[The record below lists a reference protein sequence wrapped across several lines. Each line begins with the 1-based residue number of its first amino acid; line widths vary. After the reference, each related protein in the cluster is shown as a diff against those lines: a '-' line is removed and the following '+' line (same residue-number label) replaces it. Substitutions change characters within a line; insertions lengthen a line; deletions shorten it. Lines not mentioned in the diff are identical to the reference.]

1 MSVKNKKGTM
11 LLRSDEKLERWRE
24 HFEEL
29 LVNINSAVGTHTIDS
44 ISIPNISTLEIQRQ
58 DKIPTLEE
66 IQLALSQMKSKKAP
80 GNDGITVDI
89 LKAGGTPVL
98 IWLKELFVEM
108 WGNER
113 IPENWSSAIL
123 IPLFKNKGDKTS
135 CDNYRGICLLNVVS
149 KLFTRVILN
158 RIQIMIDQQLLEQQA
173 GFRSN
178 RSTVDQIFIVNMI
191 MEKASEYD
199 IPLFICFIDIQ
210 KAYDSVNRELL
221 WKICRHYGLTDK
233 IVKLLQL
240 VYKDS
245 NARIKINGDLSECF
259 KMDTGVM
266 QGGIPSPF
274 LFNIVF
280 DFIMKKVLSETKIA
294 GVQLSYGKNDFCHGR
309 KEKYENFEV
318 LSLMYADDLVTICNS
333 REHIETFIQVFERI
347 TQEYGL
353 TMNVNKTCIMSSV
366 QSKNNVNG
374 KTIKNQ
380 QAEDVQVD
388 IIIRN
393 QKIET
398 TQSFTYLGSLISNDH
413 KADKEIKTRIT
424 KATTAFNSFRQL
436 VWYKKRISIL
446 AKLCILRACV
456 LPVLIYASEGWCLTK
471 VQEDKISVFYM
482 KCIRTI
488 LGLNLGDHVS
498 NSAVLNLSGQP
509 SVENIMRRNRLRWFG
524 HVNRMEKEIGKP
536 SLTKKSYVFLSL
548 GPSTTEACRNQ
559 KKMGI

>member
-1 MSVKNKKGTM
+1 
-11 LLRSDEKLERWRE
+11 
-24 HFEEL
+24 
-29 LVNINSAVGTHTIDS
+29 NSAVGTHTIDS

-135 CDNYRGICLLNVVS
+135 CDNYRGICLLNVV
-149 KLFTRVILN
+149 N
-158 RIQIMIDQQLLEQQA
+158 QQLLEQQA

-398 TQSFTYLGSLISNDH
+398 TQSFTYLDN
-413 KADKEIKTRIT
+413 
-424 KATTAFNSFRQL
+424 
-436 VWYKKRISIL
+436 
-446 AKLCILRACV
+446 
-456 LPVLIYASEGWCLTK
+456 
-471 VQEDKISVFYM
+471 
-482 KCIRTI
+482 
-488 LGLNLGDHVS
+488 
-498 NSAVLNLSGQP
+498 
-509 SVENIMRRNRLRWFG
+509 WFG
-524 HVNRMEKEIGKP
+524 
-536 SLTKKSYVFLSL
+536 TKKEF
-548 GPSTTEACRNQ
+548 PF
-559 KKMGI
+559 

>member
-1 MSVKNKKGTM
+1 MKQVMKYKIEICGLCETNIYSSGTNHIGDYTM
-11 LLRSDEKLERWRE
+11 LYSGIPIEKKTRSTFGVGILMSKSATTAWRNSGAEWEAINERIIRLRIKCEPIPINMI
-24 HFEEL
+24 
-29 LVNINSAVGTHTIDS
+29 VIYAPINSTNKHITEVSEEFYLQLQTI
-44 ISIPNISTLEIQRQ
+44 L
-58 DKIPTLEE
+58 DKIPQSEICIIMGDFNARTGQEQHQTMPKTVGPHTTDVTNENGVRLTDFCQTNNLIISNTFFKHKRAHQKSWMHPGTKIWHTL
-66 IQLALSQMKSKKAP
+66 
-80 GNDGITVDI
+80 DYT
-89 LKAGGTPVL
+89 L
-98 IWLKELFVEM
+98 I
-108 WGNER
+108 N
-113 IPENWSSAIL
+113 
-123 IPLFKNKGDKTS
+123 KN
-135 CDNYRGICLLNVVS
+135 
-149 KLFTRVILN
+149 
-158 RIQIMIDQQLLEQQA
+158 
-173 GFRSN
+173 FRS
-178 RSTVDQIFIVNMI
+178 TIED
-191 MEKASEYD
+191 
-199 IPLFICFIDIQ
+199 
-210 KAYDSVNRELL
+210 
-221 WKICRHYGLTDK
+221 
-233 IVKLLQL
+233 
-240 VYKDS
+240 
-245 NARIKINGDLSECF
+245 
-259 KMDTGVM
+259 
-266 QGGIPSPF
+266 
-274 LFNIVF
+274 
-280 DFIMKKVLSETKIA
+280 KVLSETKIA

-318 LSLMYADDLVTICNS
+318 LSLMYADDLVAICNS

-424 KATTAFNSFRQL
+424 KATTAFNSLRQL

-446 AKLCILRACV
+446 AKLRILRACV

-498 NSAVLNLSGQP
+498 NSAILNLSGQP

>member
-1 MSVKNKKGTM
+1 MKIDRSKLQDDLILKMYQKELVTTYEESNQSSLDVNNKYIEFVKYVRQATQKHLTKKADKNKKRKEWMTDEIMNKVDEKSAAYVKWQNHRGTADEDKYKGKYTVLRKVVKNMINERQIEYWNKVSSEIETAITQHDPATAYAIIRRFKSGKQDVQNMSVKKKGTM

-29 LVNINSAVGTHTIDS
+29 LVNVNSAVGTHTIDS

-80 GNDGITVDI
+80 GNDGIIVDI
-89 LKAGGTPVL
+89 LKAGGTPGL
-98 IWLKELFVEM
+98 IWLKELSVEI
-108 WGNER
+108 WENER

-149 KLFTRVILN
+149 KLLTRVILN
-158 RIQIMIDQQLLEQQA
+158 RIQIMIDQQLLEQQV

-221 WKICRHYGLTDK
+221 WKICSHYGLTDK
-233 IVKLLQL
+233 IVKSLQL

-245 NARIKINGDLSECF
+245 NARVKINGDLSECF
-259 KMDTGVM
+259 KMHTGVM

-294 GVQLSYGKNDFCHGR
+294 GVQLSY
-309 KEKYENFEV
+309 
-318 LSLMYADDLVTICNS
+318 
-333 REHIETFIQVFERI
+333 
-347 TQEYGL
+347 
-353 TMNVNKTCIMSSV
+353 
-366 QSKNNVNG
+366 
-374 KTIKNQ
+374 
-380 QAEDVQVD
+380 
-388 IIIRN
+388 
-393 QKIET
+393 
-398 TQSFTYLGSLISNDH
+398 
-413 KADKEIKTRIT
+413 
-424 KATTAFNSFRQL
+424 
-436 VWYKKRISIL
+436 
-446 AKLCILRACV
+446 
-456 LPVLIYASEGWCLTK
+456 
-471 VQEDKISVFYM
+471 
-482 KCIRTI
+482 
-488 LGLNLGDHVS
+488 
-498 NSAVLNLSGQP
+498 
-509 SVENIMRRNRLRWFG
+509 
-524 HVNRMEKEIGKP
+524 
-536 SLTKKSYVFLSL
+536 
-548 GPSTTEACRNQ
+548 
-559 KKMGI
+559 